1 MVRIELK
8 QILFTRWIQTVIRNA
23 GEQALLW
30 LRTTGSSHNLIP

>member
-1 MVRIELK
+1 MVRIGLK
-8 QILFTRWIQTVIRNA
+8 KFYLHVGYKLSNNA